1 MAAVA
6 DRPLVVGNCSGFYG
20 DRLSAL
26 RELLE
31 GSPRLDVIT
40 GDYLAELTMLILA
53 KDTFK
58 DPEAGYARTFVR
70 QIEDCLAL
78 AIDKGVRIVTNAGG
92 LNPAG
97 LANRIRVIAPGKSPL
112 GRRSSPSTCATVA
125 SMPCSRA
132 TARIRF
138 ARPAG
143 LRPPAFVTIRT
154 PFSTAR
160 ARQSST

>member
-31 GSPRLDVIT
+31 GSPRLDVVT

-70 QIEDCLAL
+70 QVED
-78 AIDKGVRIVTNAGG
+78 
-92 LNPAG
+92 
-97 LANRIRVIAPGKSPL
+97 
-112 GRRSSPSTCATVA
+112 
-125 SMPCSRA
+125 
-132 TARIRF
+132 
-138 ARPAG
+138 
-143 LRPPAFVTIRT
+143 
-154 PFSTAR
+154 
-160 ARQSST
+160 